1 MYLDGAI
8 VINFEAVDLTSEMH
22 IGDVVA
28 GQVGVTLLD
37 RETGWEG
44 SGSSLLSV
52 RLECKCD
59 KSESVIPR

>member
-1 MYLDGAI
+1 
-8 VINFEAVDLTSEMH
+8 MH

-52 RLECKCD
+52 RLEFKCD